1 MTKAELAAEMA
12 KRSGLSVKDTELA
25 INAFAETVTETLKA
39 GDVVR
44 IIGFGS
50 FKTRERAATKA
61 YNPTTGAE
69 IEIPARKIVSFS
81 PGKGL
86 RDEIQ

>member
-12 KRSGLSVKDTELA
+12 KKSGLSVKDTELA

-39 GDVVR
+39 GDLVR

-61 YNPTTGAE
+61 YNPATGAE
-69 IEIPARKIVSFS
+69 IEVPARKIVSFS